1 MKLSGNTILITGGAT
16 GIGLALAKKFVEL
29 DNEVIITGRTQAK
42 LDAAKA
48 ETPKLHVMRSD
59 GGDPAAITALAD
71 EMKQK
76 FPKLDVLVNNAGVLV
91 YRNLATSDGDLKA
104 LTHEVDIN
112 ANGPVWLVAAL
123 IEQLKANKGTI
134 INVSSGL
141 AFVPLTAAPIY
152 SATKAFL
159 HAYTITLRQQ
169 LAAHGVEV
177 IELMPPSVKTDIA
190 TLPDGVKSLTT
201 DELVAMTFKAL
212 AKGKREIRP
221 GQANGLRFMSRVA
234 PNFIQGQLEKGSR
247 SLIPS

>member
-1 MKLSGNTILITGGAT
+1 MKLSGNTILITGGGS

-29 DNEVIITGRTQAK
+29 DNEVIITGRNQAK
-42 LDAAKA
+42 LDAAKK
-48 ETPKLHVMRSD
+48 ETPKLHAIRSD
-59 GGDPAAITALAD
+59 GGDPAAVTALAA
-71 EMKQK
+71 EVKQR
-76 FPKLDVLVNNAGVLV
+76 FPKLDVLVNNAGVLI
-91 YRNLATSDGDLKA
+91 YRNLANGTSDLA
-104 LTHEVDIN
+104 TLTSEIAIN
-112 ANGPVWLVAAL
+112 AHGPVWLVAAM

-152 SATKAFL
+152 SATKAFM

-177 IELMPPSVKTDIA
+177 IELMPPTVKTDLA
-190 TLPDGVKSLTT
+190 TLPEGIKSLTT

-212 AKGKREIRP
+212 AKGTREIRP
-221 GQANGLRFMSRVA
+221 GQANGLRFMSRFA